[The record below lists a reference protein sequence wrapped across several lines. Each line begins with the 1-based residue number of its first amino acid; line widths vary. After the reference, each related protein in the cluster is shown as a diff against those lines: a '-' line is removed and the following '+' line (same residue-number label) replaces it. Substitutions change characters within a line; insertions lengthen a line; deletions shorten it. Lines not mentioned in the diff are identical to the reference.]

1 MLSKKKYKNAG
12 FSMIELLIAM
22 AVVLVLLGIV
32 STLLASAM
40 STRRR
45 ESRKTDAL
53 TSAQAAL
60 SVMSREISNSGFG
73 LNFNGLVPAD
83 SSKTQLHFRANVKNI
98 GSAATESKDEDLTYF
113 YDSST
118 KSIVRYDPNDSPNT
132 SVIVNR
138 ISEVSFQY
146 FNYTGT
152 NSTGTEVTTPSTD
165 TGRITLTVKVIL
177 EDVQGQPSDQKVT
190 LTSDITLRNS
200 EYMLNQY

>member
-1 MLSKKKYKNAG
+1 MIQKKRQKSAG
-12 FSMIELLIAM
+12 FSIIELLIAM
-22 AVVLVLLGIV
+22 MVVLVLLGVV
-32 STLLASAM
+32 SSLLASAM
-40 STRRR
+40 STRKR

-73 LNFNGLVPAD
+73 LNYNGLVPAD
-83 SSKTQLHFRANVKNI
+83 SDNDQLHFRANVKNI
-98 GSAATESKDEDLTYF
+98 GSSATESKDEDLTYF
-113 YDSST
+113 YDTAT
-118 KSIVRYDPNDSPNT
+118 KSIVRYDPNDTPKT

-152 NSTGTEVTTPSTD
+152 SSTGTEVTTPSKD

-177 EDVQGQPSDQKVT
+177 EDVQGQPAGQTVT
-190 LTSDITLRNS
+190 LYSDITLRNS